1 MTTPGTTPDASSPFL
16 IRDLDDVP
24 PQPLTEGA
32 GSLKDL
38 WAEAARGQDLR
49 WLLRQVEVRGTA
61 AKMHA
66 PADTAQLIVG
76 LSGPQVSVGVRRGA
90 PLRREKVLTH
100 APAVVDFHRPL
111 VRVAGA
117 SKLLTLSYR
126 PAETSPSFTFET
138 IDGELALDPDVRALI
153 ALRGEVEYA
162 GGTVAGKSVLVLP
175 HAADDRLRARGA
187 RVLLLRI
194 ARD

>member
-24 PQPLTEGA
+24 PQPLSEGT

-38 WAEAARGQDLR
+38 WAEAAHGQDLR
-49 WLLRQVEVRGTA
+49 WLLRQVEIRGTA

-90 PLRREKVLTH
+90 PLRREKVLAHDT
-100 APAVVDFHRPL
+100 AVVDFHRPL

-117 SKLLTLSYR
+117 SKLLTLSYH

-138 IDGELALDPDVRALI
+138 IEGERVLDPDVRVLI
-153 ALRGEVEYA
+153 ALRGELSYA
-162 GGTVAGKSVLVLP
+162 DGTVSGRSVLVLP
-175 HAADDRLRARGA
+175 RAADGPVRASGA
-187 RVLLLRI
+187 RVLLLRL